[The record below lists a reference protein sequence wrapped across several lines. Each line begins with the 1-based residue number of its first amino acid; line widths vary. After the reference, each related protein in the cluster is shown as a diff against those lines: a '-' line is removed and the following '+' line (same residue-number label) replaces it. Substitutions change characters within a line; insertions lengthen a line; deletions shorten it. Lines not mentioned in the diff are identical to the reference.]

1 MAITIPWD
9 FMNVPVKLIC
19 FDLDGLLVDT
29 EPYYFEAHASVF
41 ADYGVTITADEY
53 ARRWIIKGDKTE
65 TIAPEKG
72 ITADHRM
79 MTEEAKRRYRKMID
93 QELRLMPGALEAVKR
108 AREVAPTALV
118 TNTPDG
124 DARLVTDRAGLTPY
138 LKHFITRD
146 RYIHAKPEPDAYLA
160 ACAAA
165 GVQPGDAITL
175 EDSPRGTRAAVAA
188 GVRCIWVPT
197 KWTDL
202 DGPPPGIWKTVR
214 SLTEVDF
221 TRNL

>member
-1 MAITIPWD
+1 MPPAP
-9 FMNVPVKLIC
+9 KLIC

-41 ADYGVTITADEY
+41 ADHGVTITADEY
-53 ARRWIIKGDKTE
+53 ARRWIIKGDKTD

-72 ITADHRM
+72 ITVDHHEL
-79 MTEEAKRRYRKMID
+79 TAEAKRRFRELVRKD
-93 QELRLMPGALEAVKR
+93 LRLMPGALDAVRSAR
-108 AREVAPTALV
+108 AIAPTALV

-124 DARLVTDRAGLTPY
+124 DARLVVDRAGFTPY
-138 LKHFITRD
+138 LTHFITRE
-146 RYIHAKPEPDAYLA
+146 RYVNSKPAPDAYLA
-160 ACAAA
+160 AAQAA
-165 GVQPGDAITL
+165 GVTPAECITF

-202 DGPPPGIWKTVR
+202 EGAPAGIWKTVTR
-214 SLTEVDF
+214 LSEVDF
-221 TRNL
+221 RAM